1 MTWRVSQTMRLCQ
14 FHHLGVARPPA
25 SACLTYWLR
34 FALRAPLADLL
45 VVDAAV
51 IITACLS
58 ETGMKS
64 LGREELV
71 APHLMWSEASS
82 VLHELRS
89 RKEISGELASIALE
103 RLAAAD
109 ISPRR
114 PKGLT
119 EEAWHVAD
127 RLGWA
132 KTYDAEYLA
141 LAQLLRCRLST
152 TDPKLKAG
160 GSGLVNVI
168 GPAEL

>member
-1 MTWRVSQTMRLCQ
+1 MST
-14 FHHLGVARPPA
+14 
-25 SACLTYWLR
+25 LR
-34 FALRAPLADLL
+34 SEF
-45 VVDAAV
+45 
-51 IITACLS
+51 TACLS
-58 ETGMKS
+58 EAGLKA

-82 VLHELRS
+82 VLHELRR

-103 RLAAAD
+103 RLTAAD

-119 EEAWHVAD
+119 EEAWRFAD

-141 LAQLLRCRLST
+141 LARLLKCRLLT
-152 TDPKLKAG
+152 TDAKLKSD
-160 GSGLVNVI
+160 GSGLVSVI